1 MDMEKCL
8 LDDRKILEHFL
19 AEGATEVQIYISID
33 DTDTHDTPGSGHLA
47 ELIARE
53 LKHESLTSDY
63 SPITRHQLFVH
74 EAVPFT
80 SHNSSMCFTADIEAE
95 NLEEVV
101 EVARRLL
108 ERGAAPGSDP
118 GLCIA
123 VDSENL
129 DRQALI
135 EFGVRAKRNLL
146 TKKEANGLARMT
158 GVHLSEHGGTGD
170 GIIGALAA
178 VGLRLHGSDGR
189 FRGWLRPGQAGR
201 IVTGEELCI
210 HFDVDGVVDEDG
222 WNIPM
227 GDAIVL
233 AEDKVK
239 TVFLN
244 HRRVVP
250 VTRNDKPGE
259 VPWITLDKA
268 TVKRY

>member
-1 MDMEKCL
+1 M
-8 LDDRKILEHFL
+8 
-19 AEGATEVQIYISID
+19 QIYISID
-33 DTDTHDTPGSGHLA
+33 DTDTIDTPGSGHLA
-47 ELIARE
+47 EHIARE
-53 LKHESLTSDY
+53 LQQESLTSGC

-80 SHNSSMCFTADIEAE
+80 SHNSSMCFTADIGVN

-101 EVARRLL
+101 EIAGRLL
-108 ERGAAPGSDP
+108 EQGAALGSDP

-123 VDSENL
+123 VDGDTL

-135 EFGVRAKRNLL
+135 EFGVRAKGNLL
-146 TKKEANGLARMT
+146 TKEEACALARTT

-189 FRGWLRPGQAGR
+189 FRGWLCPGKAGQ
-201 IVTGEELCI
+201 IITGEEFCT
-210 HFDVDGVVDEDG
+210 HFAVDGVVDEDG
-222 WNIPM
+222 WNIPTE
-227 GDAIVL
+227 DAIVL

-250 VTRNDKPGE
+250 VTRNEKGGG
-259 VPWITLDKA
+259 VPWITLGKA
-268 TVKRY
+268 EVKRY